1 MSFHPLTQLP
11 IEHNVCSGLQCLGTY
26 LTTTTS
32 EPVCCTTC
40 YQMNVQSLVIH
51 DSASSPGVSN
61 VLGQQRIYC
70 CFFLG
75 LIRINTLS
83 TVKNGSS
90 VTILQTSMLPF
101 GNSSVSRYCMCAA
114 SSRSLFCSTMNPPL
128 PTTSSI
134 QVACSKSVIA
144 LGRGGGGGEVLSAC
158 TNATQALVPSAAL
171 LRAPRQCVTV
181 YTLSLPNTF
190 NHLGPA
196 NPSMVVFPS

>member
-11 IEHNVCSGLQCLGTY
+11 IELNFCSGLQCLGTY

-70 CFFLG
+70 SFFLG
-75 LIRINTLS
+75 LSRISTLS

-101 GNSSVSRYCMCAA
+101 GNSSISRYCMCAA
-114 SSRSLFCSTMNPPL
+114 SSRSLFCSTMNPSL
-128 PTTSSI
+128 LTTPSI

-144 LGRGGGGGEVLSAC
+144 LGGGGGGGGRCCL
-158 TNATQALVPSAAL
+158 P
-171 LRAPRQCVTV
+171 APMQ
-181 YTLSLPNTF
+181 LK
-190 NHLGPA
+190 H
-196 NPSMVVFPS
+196 